1 MYGVCFDNISIAGGP
16 APARAYIDELLPDV
30 LEGNI
35 SPAASSTGSS
45 VSRSS
50 RRLSGDERP

>member
-30 LEGNI
+30 LEENI
-35 SPAASSTGSS
+35 GPAASSTGSS
-45 VSRSS
+45 VSRKF
-50 RRLSGDERP
+50 RTAIGR